1 MLEIRITIPEGEI
14 ESRISFLKDGVN
26 VPWEQLPER
35 DRWHALYAMKSSDK
49 QFKV

>member
-1 MLEIRITIPEGEI
+1 MLEIRITIPDDGTQSGI
-14 ESRISFLKDGVN
+14 TFIKDSKDI
-26 VPWEQLPER
+26 PWEQLSER